1 MNLVIVESP
10 AKAKTI
16 NKYLG
21 NDYIVLAS
29 YGHIRDLPSKNGS
42 VDPENNFK
50 MEWEVD
56 SFSKKYLKEI
66 TDAAKDSSKIILATD
81 PDREG
86 EAIAWHVKEYLNEKK
101 LLKDKHIERVVF
113 NEITKKA
120 VTHAIDNPRLIEHLL
135 VDAYMARRALDYLVG
150 FNISPILWTK
160 LPGSKSAGRVQ
171 SVALK
176 LISNKKIIQAIKVKK
191 EEDINLYKQYM
202 GVADE
207 FLFDSSAMEKSSIFD
222 WSYLKNIEIS
232 EWFLAGG
239 ININNIEKASKISK
253 KIDISSSLEDN
264 PGIKSSK
271 KVSDFLLKVKK
282 L

>member
-21 NDYIVLAS
+21 DDYTVLAS

-42 VDPENNFK
+42 VDPSDKFK
-50 MEWEVD
+50 MIWEID

-66 TDAAKDSSKIILATD
+66 TDAAKKSEKIILATD

-86 EAIAWHVKEYLNEKK
+86 EAIAWHVREYLEEKK
-101 LLKDKHIERVVF
+101 LLKDKKIERVVF

-120 VTHAIDNPRLIEHLL
+120 VTNGIDNPRQIEPHL
-135 VDAYMARRALDYLVG
+135 VDAYMARRALDYFVG

-171 SVALK
+171 SVALRLLTEREHQIEVFK
-176 LISNKKIIQAIKVKK
+176 P
-191 EEDINLYKQYM
+191 EEFWSLN
-202 GVADE
+202 V
-207 FLFDSSAMEKSSIFD
+207 IFKTND
-222 WSYLKNIEIS
+222 D
-232 EWFLAGG
+232 
-239 ININNIEKASKISK
+239 SKINSTIFQLNDQNNQSANNLNCANLSK
-253 KIDISSSLEDN
+253 FNQL
-264 PGIKSSK
+264 
-271 KVSDFLLKVKK
+271 
-282 L
+282 